1 MWTDFLKSLTSSYEF
16 SPPVTSQQIVDAEA
30 TLGHSLPKHL
40 KAFYLETNG
49 TYHQENFLNV
59 VWTLEKL
66 VKDNLEFRQNLDFES
81 LYMPFDNLLFFGE
94 LGNGD
99 LFAFAILK
107 DGATRDIY
115 TWNHEDDSRQWA
127 AGSLKTFFE
136 WLEAGKIKT

>member
-1 MWTDFLKSLTSSYEF
+1 MWTNFLKEISSSYEF
-16 SPPVTSQQIVDAEA
+16 SPQVSLEQISEVE
-30 TLGHSLPKHL
+30 TVLGHLLPKQL
-40 KAFYLETNG
+40 KELYLETNG
-49 TYHQENFLNV
+49 AYHNKNYLRV
-59 VWTLEKL
+59 VWSLEKL
-66 VKDNLEFRQNLDFES
+66 VKDNLEFRSNSDFNS

-107 DGATRDIY
+107 DGSTRDIY